1 MKSNKKGYLVPECEE
16 IMLTQE
22 VSILSGPTP
31 SASKTEEY
39 NEDII

>member
-1 MKSNKKGYLVPECEE
+1 MEKVKSYLAPQCEE

-22 VSILSGPTP
+22 ASILSGPTP
-31 SASKTEEY
+31 SASITEEY